1 MFKLRNLQRPGGF
14 TFGKDFL
21 IQSAG
26 LMDQGFRQWS
36 SNRASSCNSDMKQ
49 ETKIALITGSSRGI
63 GRAAAVKLAET
74 GIFVYMNYHKNEAA
88 AKQAL
93 AAVMERGGA
102 GELCPFDVA
111 DLSAAREAVKKI
123 IRDKGRLDILVNN
136 AGFVVDGLV
145 VRMKEVDWERLIDTN
160 LKGTFNCVQA
170 VSRQMM
176 KQRWGR
182 IVNIA
187 SVAAEAGNAGQVA
200 YCAAKASVLGLTK
213 SLARELGGR
222 NICVN
227 ALSPG
232 LIETDMTASLTD
244 ENRKKLIAQI
254 PLGRSGTPEDVAG
267 VIAFLV
273 SPQADYI
280 TGQVIRVNGGLYM

>member
-1 MFKLRNLQRPGGF
+1 M
-14 TFGKDFL
+14 
-21 IQSAG
+21 
-26 LMDQGFRQWS
+26 
-36 SNRASSCNSDMKQ
+36 
-49 ETKIALITGSSRGI
+49 
-63 GRAAAVKLAET
+63 KLAET
-74 GIFVYMNYHKNEAA
+74 GIFVYMNYRQNEGA

-111 DLSAAREAVKKI
+111 DLSATKEAVKKI
-123 IRDKGRLDILVNN
+123 IMDKGRLDILVNN
-136 AGFVVDGLV
+136 AGFTVDGLV
-145 VRMKEVDWERLIDTN
+145 VRMKEADWEKLIDIN
-160 LKGTFNCVQA
+160 LKGVFNCIQA

-187 SVAAEAGNAGQVA
+187 SVVAEAGNAGQVA
-200 YCAAKASVLGLTK
+200 YSAAKAGVLGLTK

-232 LIETDMTASLTD
+232 LIETDMTAFLTD
-244 ENRKKLIAQI
+244 ENRKKLIEHI
-254 PLGRSGTPEDVAG
+254 PLGRPGTPEDIAG

>member
-1 MFKLRNLQRPGGF
+1 MEQK
-14 TFGKDFL
+14 
-21 IQSAG
+21 
-26 LMDQGFRQWS
+26 
-36 SNRASSCNSDMKQ
+36 
-49 ETKIALITGSSRGI
+49 TKIALITGSSRGI
-63 GRAAAVKLAET
+63 GRAVAVKLAET
-74 GIFVYMNYHKNEAA
+74 GIFVYMNYRQNEAA

-111 DLSAAREAVKKI
+111 DLSATKEAVKKI

-136 AGFVVDGLV
+136 AGFVVNGLV
-145 VRMKEVDWERLIDTN
+145 VRMKEADWERLINTN
-160 LKGTFNCVQA
+160 LKGIFNCCQA
-170 VSRQMM
+170 VGRQMM

-187 SVAAEAGNAGQVA
+187 SVVAEAGNAGQVA
-200 YCAAKASVLGLTK
+200 YSASKAGVLGLTK

-244 ENRKKLIAQI
+244 ENRKKLIEQI

>member
-1 MFKLRNLQRPGGF
+1 
-14 TFGKDFL
+14 
-21 IQSAG
+21 
-26 LMDQGFRQWS
+26 
-36 SNRASSCNSDMKQ
+36 
-49 ETKIALITGSSRGI
+49 
-63 GRAAAVKLAET
+63 
-74 GIFVYMNYHKNEAA
+74 
-88 AKQAL
+88 
-93 AAVMERGGA
+93 
-102 GELCPFDVA
+102 
-111 DLSAAREAVKKI
+111 
-123 IRDKGRLDILVNN
+123 
-136 AGFVVDGLV
+136 
-145 VRMKEVDWERLIDTN
+145 
-160 LKGTFNCVQA
+160 
-170 VSRQMM
+170 M

-187 SVAAEAGNAGQVA
+187 SVVAEAGNAGQVA
-200 YCAAKASVLGLTK
+200 YSASKAGVLGLTK

-244 ENRKKLIAQI
+244 ENRKKLIELI